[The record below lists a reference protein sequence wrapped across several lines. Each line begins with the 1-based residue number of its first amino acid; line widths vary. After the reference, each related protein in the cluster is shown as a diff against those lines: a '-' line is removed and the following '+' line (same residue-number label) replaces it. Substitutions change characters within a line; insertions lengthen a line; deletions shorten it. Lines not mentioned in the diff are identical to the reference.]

1 MYFSTH
7 LPFLSW
13 EIPSKDAP
21 TAGFLAD
28 SNFCFFFLCVTCRF
42 WFLLI
47 LCSLKKLK
55 SRENKDVKIIENELL
70 YTHFYLIYFTQLVS
84 LTLCFHYCELIY
96 LALLYSFW
104 FTQLIFVSSPPVF
117 RHITLD
123 CGSKGRPRPRK
134 NVGWNS
140 RNPSRSSWTSLA
152 MSHCSSLESCSMFP
166 MFPGWS
172 KKPPGK
178 ESSNGNCETVTQVT
192 ERAT

>member
-1 MYFSTH
+1 MTDRRPTIKCKECLKLGDSGS
-7 LPFLSW
+7 LDWSVGISLQPLS
-13 EIPSKDAP
+13 
-21 TAGFLAD
+21 LA
-28 SNFCFFFLCVTCRF
+28 
-42 WFLLI
+42 
-47 LCSLKKLK
+47 
-55 SRENKDVKIIENELL
+55 
-70 YTHFYLIYFTQLVS
+70 
-84 LTLCFHYCELIY
+84 LCFHYCKLIY
-96 LALLYSFW
+96 LVLLYSFW
-104 FTQLIFVSSPPVF
+104 LTQLIFVSSPPVF

-178 ESSNGNCETVTQVT
+178 ESPNGNCETVTQVT
-192 ERAT
+192 EKATWSECRCALALYRELQ